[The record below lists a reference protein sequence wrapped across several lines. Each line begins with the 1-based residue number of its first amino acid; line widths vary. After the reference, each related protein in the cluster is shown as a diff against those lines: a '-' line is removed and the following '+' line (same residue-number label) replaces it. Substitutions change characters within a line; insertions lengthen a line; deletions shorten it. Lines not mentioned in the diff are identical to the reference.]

1 MLYDCWVWAKSINTS
16 TAVLYQIIL
25 NKSLALVINI
35 CTNQITQFCLI
46 VASII
51 VIKHSYPSIIRLS
64 NCFFNRSE
72 PCSRIVSS
80 QVLTWTRTQV
90 GFTQRNSG
98 PKQNFVNDWYRPS
111 ARCRRNRWGDS
122 LPSGTAI
129 YITRYDLPPDL
140 GGSVRH
146 PINTPPQPLEY
157 FRPVSVA
164 ERVTDLAALFQ
175 EFYGPLDSWP
185 ATLRAS
191 RSTTFF
197 TSLAPVTAWEFTL
210 QILILNIFDL
220 YLL

>member
-1 MLYDCWVWAKSINTS
+1 MHQSDHPILLDCC
-16 TAVLYQIIL
+16 L
-25 NKSLALVINI
+25 NHCYHNMFA
-35 CTNQITQFCLI
+35 
-46 VASII
+46 
-51 VIKHSYPSIIRLS
+51 HRLS
-64 NCFFNRSE
+64 DSLT
-72 PCSRIVSS
+72 SS
-80 QVLTWTRTQV
+80 VTEASPVLVYYQLRCWLGPGRTQV
-90 GFTQRNSG
+90 GFAQRNSG

-197 TSLAPVTAWEFTL
+197 TPLAPV
-210 QILILNIFDL
+210 QP
-220 YLL
+220 LLHNLDTISQW